1 MSMHIKIDKI
11 LNSTND
17 VFYEIVEK
25 IELNHISDA
34 KKELEKQQHLNTE
47 LIDAIEFSL
56 SRLKSEENLLS
67 QILYNSFG
75 IGKTKNRR
83 REQLI
88 VLGSQLKGQITQFER
103 DQKRVNFHYENV
115 VATLKNLTKL
125 SQGFGRKMN
134 FLVNEKLQKRA
145 QTYLKELYLKMDI
158 ANTCQKELSLKSI
171 YLESCLFKYKEV
183 LKKIPRHHE
192 IKEERWNYTLT
203 A

>member
-75 IGKTKNRR
+75 IGKTKNKR

-103 DQKRVNFHYENV
+103 DQKRVNFHYDNV

-125 SQGFGRKMN
+125 SKGFGRKMN

-145 QTYLKELYLKMDI
+145 QSYLKELYLKMDV
-158 ANTCQKELSLKSI
+158 ANRCQKELSLKSI

-192 IKEERWNYTLT
+192 IKEESWHYTLT

>member
-1 MSMHIKIDKI
+1 MHIKIDKI

-17 VFYEIVEK
+17 VFYEIIEK
-25 IELNHISDA
+25 IESNYISDA
-34 KKELEKQQHLNTE
+34 QKELEKQQHLNTE

-75 IGKTKNRR
+75 IGKTKNKR

-103 DQKRVNFHYENV
+103 DQKRVNFHYDNV

-125 SQGFGRKMN
+125 SKAFGRKMN
-134 FLVNEKLQKRA
+134 FLANEELQKRA
-145 QTYLKELYLKMDI
+145 QSYLKELYLKMDV
-158 ANTCQKELSLKSI
+158 ANACQKELSLKSI

-192 IKEERWNYTLT
+192 IKEENWNYTLT

>member
-34 KKELEKQQHLNTE
+34 QKELEKHQHLNTE

-115 VATLKNLTKL
+115 VSTLKNLTKL
-125 SQGFGRKMN
+125 SEGFGRKMN
-134 FLVNEKLQKRA
+134 FLVNKKLQKRA
-145 QTYLKELYLKMDI
+145 QTYLKELYLKMDV
-158 ANTCQKELSLKSI
+158 ANVCQKELSLKSI
-171 YLESCLFKYKEV
+171 YLESCLFRYKEI

-203 A
+203 G

>member
-25 IELNHISDA
+25 IELTHISDA
-34 KKELEKQQHLNTE
+34 QKELEKHQHLNTE

-115 VATLKNLTKL
+115 VSTLKNLTKL
-125 SQGFGRKMN
+125 SEGFGRKMN

-145 QTYLKELYLKMDI
+145 QTYLKELYLKMDV
-158 ANTCQKELSLKSI
+158 ANVCQKELSLKSI
-171 YLESCLFKYKEV
+171 YLESCLFRYKEI

-203 A
+203 G

>member
-115 VATLKNLTKL
+115 VATFKNLTKL

-145 QTYLKELYLKMDI
+145 QTYLKELYLKMDV

>member
-25 IELNHISDA
+25 IELTHISDA
-34 KKELEKQQHLNTE
+34 QKELEKHQHLNTE

-115 VATLKNLTKL
+115 VSTLKNLTKL
-125 SQGFGRKMN
+125 SEGFGRKMN
-134 FLVNEKLQKRA
+134 FLVNKKLQKRA
-145 QTYLKELYLKMDI
+145 QTYLKELYLKMDV
-158 ANTCQKELSLKSI
+158 ANVCQKELSIKSI
-171 YLESCLFKYKEV
+171 YLESCLFRYKEI

-203 A
+203 G

>member
-1 MSMHIKIDKI
+1 MHIKIDKI

>member
-145 QTYLKELYLKMDI
+145 QSYLKELYLKMDI